1 MLRGLNVYVRGPMDV
16 GLVHQ
21 PVHVLDRITRSE
33 HRIGARIQEPG
44 ELYVQELWLS
54 QAQLNRATQHPLK
67 GRFQAW
73 ITRVRSGTE
82 DTVAL
87 KANWEG
93 SAPSEQGSVKALQPI
108 RRHLIAGE
116 VQEGDLHHMSHRTIE
131 GRLRSATTL
140 HQELKLITT
149 GTADLKP
156 DVLVAVDVNHDY
168 AAAPGKPASSAP
180 PLAMG
185 KGVTITSGS
194 VTSTQL
200 NGMIQGACENRGIPF
215 QLDTSGRDT
224 GTDAMA
230 GVLGNVDAAATSLG
244 FPIRN
249 MHTVSETGHTG
260 DVLAAAHAVFELVK
274 QLEADGT
281 TRADFVE
288 GHARLDNAGTVEGV

>member
-1 MLRGLNVYVRGPMDV
+1 M
-16 GLVHQ
+16 H
-21 PVHVLDRITRSE
+21 IS
-33 HRIGARIQEPG
+33 
-44 ELYVQELWLS
+44 
-54 QAQLNRATQHPLK
+54 
-67 GRFQAW
+67 GRFGS
-73 ITRVRSGTE
+73 RVLCAE
-82 DTVAL
+82 
-87 KANWEG
+87 
-93 SAPSEQGSVKALQPI
+93 
-108 RRHLIAGE
+108 
-116 VQEGDLHHMSHRTIE
+116 
-131 GRLRSATTL
+131 LR
-140 HQELKLITT
+140 
-149 GTADLKP
+149 P

-168 AAAPGKPASSAP
+168 GAAPNKPASSAP

-200 NGMIQGACENRGIPF
+200 NGMIQGACEARGIPF

-244 FPIRN
+244 FPLRN

-281 TRADFVE
+281 TRDDFVA
-288 GHARLDNAGTVEGV
+288 GHARLDNAGAVDEV